1 MNDLFCLKSD
11 LTSNYRNK
19 VKESLILNAHALY
32 FYSHPIY
39 AHPTYARQAYSP
51 NYLISS
57 NSNSF
62 FTEFFIEFFSRRFI
76 KTFTKIFTN
85 QATAKPSF
93 SIATYTSSPRRYLL
107 CLPFW

>member
-32 FYSHPIY
+32 FYWHQIY
-39 AHPTYARQAYSP
+39 SKQFYSQQVYLP
-51 NYLISS
+51 SYLISS
-57 NSNSF
+57 NSPSF
-62 FTEFFIEFFSRRFI
+62 FTLQQI
-76 KTFTKIFTN
+76 
-85 QATAKPSF
+85 AKPSF
-93 SIATYTSSPRRYLL
+93 VIDALMSSPRRYLL